1 MKENYRGTATF
12 NSILRTNINEFLRLK
27 LKEYGRSELV
37 PSYGSVLSVVFEN
50 GGKVQIKVIYDLIQ
64 KRKST
69 ITEMINRLVKLGYL
83 EKEKSEEDKRVTY
96 VVATQKALD
105 FKEDFHEISNELFEK
120 LFKNFSEEEK
130 ILFADLIVKAIGNF
144 E

>member
-1 MKENYRGTATF
+1 
-12 NSILRTNINEFLRLK
+12 
-27 LKEYGRSELV
+27 
-37 PSYGSVLSVVFEN
+37 
-50 GGKVQIKVIYDLIQ
+50 
-64 KRKST
+64 
-69 ITEMINRLVKLGYL
+69 LVKLGYL